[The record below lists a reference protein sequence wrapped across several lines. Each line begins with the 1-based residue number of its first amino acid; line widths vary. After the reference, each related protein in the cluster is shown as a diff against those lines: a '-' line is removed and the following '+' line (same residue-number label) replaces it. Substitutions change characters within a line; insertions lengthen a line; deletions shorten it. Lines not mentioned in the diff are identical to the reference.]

1 MDLVSGAILGILQGV
16 TEWLPISSS
25 GQGMGAMMT
34 FFGLSA
40 KNAFS
45 LVIYLHLGTLLAV
58 ILRFRDDIKE
68 IVRSLPR
75 FREDKLVQF
84 ILVSTLFNAMIGI
97 PIYLLMK
104 DLFSSMYGGLAMAII
119 GALLIATGLVLYA
132 SKGRKS
138 GKGLKDVTIIDMAIA
153 GISQGLAILPGISRS
168 GITIS
173 ALLFTGVR
181 QEDALRLSFLMSIPA
196 VIGANV
202 LEFSGGSIMAFNP
215 LLIIVGIL
223 FSFIAGY
230 LSIDL
235 LMRIAHRMRFD
246 LFCVIFGAIT
256 IALASVV

>member
-1 MDLVSGAILGILQGV
+1 MDTVSAVLLGILQGV

-25 GQGMGAMMT
+25 GQGMSAMMG

-40 KNAFS
+40 RDAFS

-58 ILRFRDDIKE
+58 ILRFRDDVRE
-68 IVRSLPR
+68 IVYSLPR

-84 ILVSTLFNAMIGI
+84 ILVSTLFNAIVGI

-104 DLFSSMYGGLAMAII
+104 DLFLSLYGGLIMAITGI
-119 GALLIATGLVLYA
+119 LLISTGLILYA

-138 GKGLKDVTIIDMAIA
+138 GKKLKDITIIDMAIA
-153 GISQGLAILPGISRS
+153 GASQGLAILPGISRS

-173 ALLFTGVR
+173 TLLFTRVR

-202 LEFSGGSIMAFNP
+202 LEFSGGNIMAFNP
-215 LLIIVGIL
+215 IVLTVGIL